1 MDEAT
6 VDEVVEKPLRRGRRE
21 AGRPAM
27 LIDLLFQDA
36 TVGRPPED
44 LRWRR
49 DYDGIAAL
57 RTTLECS
64 YWETFPKGKIPDA
77 AWAALRAPRSA
88 PRATRAASPSR

>member
-1 MDEAT
+1 VRICGAS
-6 VDEVVEKPLRRGRRE
+6 
-21 AGRPAM
+21 
-27 LIDLLFQDA
+27 
-36 TVGRPPED
+36 
-44 LRWRR
+44 WRR